1 MILPRVNKTFIPNGS
16 GIQQKTKQK
25 KQFSKPLNDANQ
37 MEITSYL
44 PKIKQQ
50 KKLTEAK
57 EQTKIDEFTLAKS
70 EKVVPK
76 NIESLSLEERELAK
90 KKIMAASN
98 VACTLVYMDGS
109 SLLRPGT
116 TNPQVFLYVYSPF
129 FRY

>member
-50 KKLTEAK
+50 KKLTKAK
-57 EQTKIDEFTLAKS
+57 EQTKIDEFSLAKS

-98 VACTLVYMDGS
+98 VAFTLVYMDGS

-116 TNPQVFLYVYSPF
+116 TNPQVI
-129 FRY
+129 